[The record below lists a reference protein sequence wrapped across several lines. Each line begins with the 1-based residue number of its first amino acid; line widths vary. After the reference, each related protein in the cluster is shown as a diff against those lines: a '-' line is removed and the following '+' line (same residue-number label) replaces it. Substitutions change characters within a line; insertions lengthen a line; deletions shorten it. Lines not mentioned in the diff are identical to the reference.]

1 MVIKTIIFIVI
12 GYIIQLSALNWFSI
26 LIYAAF
32 IGAGSSSYKQSLIL
46 GLCIGVIP
54 WLIQFAFYYNSA
66 IILLNR
72 ISMMF
77 FNFQS
82 ANLLIV
88 LTLVMIA
95 LLSVLISMSTYYI
108 KGLLYDRK

>member
-1 MVIKTIIFIVI
+1 MIIKTIIFIII

-32 IGAGSSSYKQSLIL
+32 IGGGSISYKQSFIL

-54 WLIQFAFYYNSA
+54 WLIQFALYYNSA

-72 ISMMF
+72 ISMML

-82 ANLLIV
+82 ANLLII
-88 LTLVMIA
+88 LTLIFIA
-95 LLSVLISMSTYYI
+95 LLSILISMSAYYI
-108 KGLLYDRK
+108 KELLYDRK

>member
-1 MVIKTIIFIVI
+1 MIIKTIIFIII

-32 IGAGSSSYKQSLIL
+32 IGAGSNSYKQSLIL

-54 WLIQFAFYYNSA
+54 WLIQFSFYYNSA

-72 ISMMF
+72 IQMML

-82 ANLLIV
+82 ANSTGGENYGWNQFEGFDDFIENSNRGLIQEF
-88 LTLVMIA
+88 IH
-95 LLSVLISMSTYYI
+95 
-108 KGLLYDRK
+108 

>member
-1 MVIKTIIFIVI
+1 MIIKTIIFIII

-32 IGAGSSSYKQSLIL
+32 IGAGSNSYKQSLIL

-54 WLIQFAFYYNSA
+54 WLIQFSFYYNSA

-72 ISMMF
+72 ISMML

-82 ANLLIV
+82 ANLLII
-88 LTLVMIA
+88 LTLIMIA
-95 LLSVLISMSTYYI
+95 LLSILISISAYYI
-108 KGLLYDRK
+108 RGLLYD